1 MPSLAA
7 DNSEPVEGTGNNSKR
22 KPSFLWR
29 WTKRLTV
36 AFASLSALY
45 ALAAFTLSRI
55 PVNRD
60 FVQPDDGIEIA
71 VISNGIHVDIALPLR
86 NEHYDW
92 MTHLRSE
99 DVLSFD
105 PNSKFAI
112 FGWGERTFYLE
123 TPTWGDIKP
132 HSVLRA
138 FCGAGRSVMHVDL
151 ASWRPVASESCRFI
165 RLSPEQYQTL
175 CRKMLETIQV
185 DESGRAKVI
194 AGAHYHQADAFYE
207 ANGHYHLFHT
217 CNAWAGDSLR
227 SSGVRMGVWTPTTG
241 GVFACLPPAAP

>member
-1 MPSLAA
+1 MSSLA
-7 DNSEPVEGTGNNSKR
+7 PNNAAPAASTDITPKLKR
-22 KPSFLWR
+22 SFLWR
-29 WTKRLTV
+29 WTKRIAGTLV
-36 AFASLSALY
+36 ALSALY

-55 PVNRD
+55 PVNSD
-60 FVQPDDGIEIA
+60 FIQPKDGVEIA
-71 VISNGIHVDIALPLR
+71 VISNGIHIDLALPLR

-92 MTHLRSE
+92 MKHFRSE
-99 DVLSFD
+99 DVLAFD
-105 PNSKFAI
+105 LEAKFAI

-132 HSVLRA
+132 HNVVRA
-138 FCGAGRSVMHVDL
+138 FCGAGRSVMHVDF

-165 RLSPEQYQTL
+165 KLSPTQYQTL

-194 AGAHYHQADAFYE
+194 PGAHYHPADAFYE
-207 ANGHYHLFHT
+207 ANGHYHLLHT

-227 SSGVRMGVWTPTTG
+227 ASGVRMGVWTPTTG
-241 GVFACLPPAAP
+241 GVFACLPQPNP